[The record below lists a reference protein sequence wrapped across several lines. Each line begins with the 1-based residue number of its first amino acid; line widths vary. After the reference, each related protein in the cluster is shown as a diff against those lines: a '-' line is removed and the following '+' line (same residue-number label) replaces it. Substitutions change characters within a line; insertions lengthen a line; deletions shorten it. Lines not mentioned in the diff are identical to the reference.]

1 MEQAYFSQ
9 IRSKIIPYLNQAK
22 EEVVIAMAWFTS
34 AELFDA
40 LLSCL
45 ERRVNVELILL
56 DNAINYMYYA
66 PDFNELNFR
75 K

>member
-22 EEVVIAMAWFTS
+22 KEIVVAMAWFTS

-45 ERRVNVELILL
+45 KRNVNVELVLL
-56 DNAINYMYYA
+56 DNAINYMHYVSF
-66 PDFNELNFR
+66 PE
-75 K
+75 